1 MLMNGVKS
9 LKDYVLKNTYITG
22 VIINEEGHVQIGF
35 IDPFKQDGKTDPCIV
50 FPATID
56 LIKRLCSLFGVSR
69 MMDIVRKPCRV
80 ICLEDGWKRH
90 SKHHRF
96 GFFGFADLMKDDNI
110 AVFQWWQDP
119 EDLSLGV
126 AEKWKPRGDK
136 NDEAP
141 SGDGPFFMSTLEMP
155 PFMPWKVTDQMD
167 LLGSNGKIVAKSVDP
182 MLADWLTECA
192 KIASA
197 DKDE

>member
-1 MLMNGVKS
+1 MNGVES
-9 LKDYVLKNTYITG
+9 LKGYVLKNTYITG
-22 VIINEEGHVQIGF
+22 VIINDDGHVQIGF
-35 IDPFKQDGKTDPCIV
+35 LDPFVQDGKTDPCLI
-50 FPATID
+50 FPAVVE
-56 LIKRLCSLFGVSR
+56 LIKRICSLFGVIKLK
-69 MMDIVRKPCRV
+69 DIVRKPCRV
-80 ICLEDGWKRH
+80 ICLKNGARSPIRSH
-90 SKHHRF
+90 MF
-96 GFFGFADLMKDDNI
+96 GFFGFAHLMNDDNI
-110 AVFQWWQDP
+110 AVFEWWEDP
-119 EDLSLGV
+119 DDIHFGV